1 MNLKSTC
8 LLMLIMAFSLQTSH
22 AQENRISG
30 KISDINGLPLVGV
43 TVLIKDTRRG
53 VVSDYEGTY
62 SINAEPGE
70 ILQFSFIGMKEQ
82 QITIGTAPIINVTLV
97 EEIEGLDTVVITG
110 FQNVQRD
117 LFTGASQTIKAED
130 IKLDG
135 VADVSRAL
143 EGRAAGVSVQNV
155 TGTFGAAP

>member
-130 IKLDG
+130 ITRWSCRCLESTRRQS
-135 VADVSRAL
+135 SRCK
-143 EGRAAGVSVQNV
+143 R
-155 TGTFGAAP
+155 TKCYWYFWCCT